1 MDKRIKT
8 IQALTTGMLLM
19 PVLVLLSA
27 CQQLETPPAAAVDA
41 ESRQLP
47 QTFTLTEH
55 FGVPHPDQIIMFDLE
70 QPLESGSAVTTMAID
85 AGDAVE
91 VPCQML
97 AGGRQIAV
105 RTSLAVNETRTFTV
119 RPGIPRATDPNAVTL
134 HENGSCYEIANGITG
149 VRVPKPVHSL
159 PFPAPV
165 QGVLLRDGSWTA
177 AGTTLSL
184 TPPPDAA
191 PKMSVTFPEKGP
203 LKTVV
208 VVRYELGAT
217 FSTTTIV
224 LEAGQPSVL
233 FEEEANLDRS
243 YAIELHNAVQPT
255 HARYRGHHASSKG
268 RGYEPDGQTYRQ
280 WHQRPSLDAQVD
292 LTYGGPRDYGRVAR
306 WDPWITDCGWY
317 WQMFDDQAGPEGNLV
332 GAFAGRA
339 SRQVGSAMSGVS
351 GYTAPAGISDL
362 VTAMAPDG
370 TLHAV
375 YAGNGGLWHVAIN
388 ASLAAGRP
396 AMIGDGLVNP
406 DLAIL
411 PDGTVSVI
419 AHDPTAK
426 QFVALQ
432 GRVGAAFT
440 RAPVMLAGA
449 DGTTIID
456 PYAYQAVRGETQF
469 LFFYGER
476 AGMREGLLFSRSGDE
491 TAFTFRDAIGEL
503 AYYRHI
509 NRPRFAALP
518 DGRVLLLTTD
528 KGGYAIVAAIAPDAV
543 TFTQRS
549 ARCPGA
555 PLNFGGAL
563 DPATGS
569 YTVGD
574 QTGTLH
580 DYPPSGQPT
589 KSDGK
594 LSVDH
599 HGQGAN
605 RRSLATAADGT
616 AILLFGGNS
625 GNAYQ
630 QSVYRRTD
638 GNWTAWPEAN
648 KLGLA
653 CTQALFHK
661 QSGQFVL
668 LGRENG
674 RLAAYAAKPDAQA
687 PTKLFD
693 LPETEA
699 RRAGFSVVIGQRSP
713 DARFFKQP
721 RFQWG
726 LFVGAKGTDL
736 KPATEIQPIAQQMN
750 LHGGIN
756 LDKIQRCTLDFPD
769 PPQGYGAMYMPKQA
783 VDSLIAKLRAD
794 TKGVHGG
801 GFHSWLYNAEP
812 MGRELIDLWADTTGK
827 QADVITGKIESLAR
841 TFLDHFV
848 NGDGIYA
855 MPTHYWHGGLEMSRK
870 LVWLDQLMGSDQTT
884 PEQKARLKAIAVLFG
899 SILHDNDFV
908 PLDNWQGINLG
919 TANMPVQQQNY
930 RQMYAL
936 FLARHPMMK
945 DRAKGVAGA
954 ATQMLKQTVNE
965 HGAHMGSLHYVG
977 AANGPLLATF
987 QQLQMAGVY
996 DGFASEERLAKFAEF
1011 YMQALSP
1018 PEVRFG
1024 GKRLMVAI
1032 GDGCTEGT
1040 EEYGMLGTGFAKSNP
1055 ALSKRLMGAWR
1066 ENGKVHTGFHGS
1078 TLLKIDDDLPGESPN
1093 LGDARFPGYYSILR
1107 SGWGTPEENAVW
1119 CVNGNF
1125 YLDHCHN
1132 DLGSV
1137 VAYLLGAPVSIDWGP
1152 IYSPR
1157 VAGGAMHSGVIQEA
1171 AFGQAWDKDIAS
1183 LGAGVGFSGHYG
1195 NHGVGEATSLD
1206 TYADGKR
1213 MVSTIRSGV
1222 RENATAADQTAWV
1235 RTVSLVTADAS
1246 LPVLF
1251 IRDTFSGKDAAVPKI
1266 FTLNLMADGAV
1277 ETPVGPQ
1284 TPSER
1289 IFPYAEKPSDPATQ
1303 MPSAGEV
1310 FPLVPGVNRLGFT
1323 GQIWKGHPSEGIDW
1337 NVYLIPDE
1345 PQQAQIGNWA
1355 NQSSS
1360 SRSLFE
1366 AAQGRP
1372 YEERQHILRVRG
1384 TGTFTT
1390 VIVPWKKGQK
1400 PDELTV
1406 TTDGGAIT
1414 VKSTKSSVS
1423 IAPDGT
1429 IQ

>member
-27 CQQLETPPAAAVDA
+27 CQQPETPPAAAVDA

-255 HARYRGHHASSKG
+255 HARYRGHHASSKE

-351 GYTAPAGISDL
+351 GYTAPAGMSDM
-362 VTAMAPDG
+362 VVAVAADG
-370 TLHAV
+370 VIHAV
-375 YAGNGGLWHVAIN
+375 YEGRGSLWHVVIDRG
-388 ASLAAGRP
+388 LAPGKPEKIA
-396 AMIGDGLVNP
+396 DGLINP
-406 DLAIL
+406 SAALL
-411 PDGTVSVI
+411 KDGSVSVI
-419 AHDPTAK
+419 AFDPATTAFAEARSGK
-426 QFVALQ
+426 
-432 GRVGAAFT
+432 
-440 RAPVMLAGA
+440 AGA
-449 DGTTIID
+449 FIVKPID
-456 PYAYQAVRGETQF
+456 LGGVAIRDPHPCQAVRGEDQF
-469 LFFYGER
+469 LFVTAARSGTS
-476 AGMREGLLFSRSGDE
+476 EGLLFTCRNGAGSFRAAGSVGEIDSG
-491 TAFTFRDAIGEL
+491 RQI
-503 AYYRHI
+503 YR
-509 NRPRFAALP
+509 PALVAP
-518 DGRVLLLTTD
+518 GDGSLRLVVTN
-528 KGGYAIVAAIAPDAV
+528 KGGYAQLAV
-543 TFTQRS
+543 VPPKATELTKL
-549 ARCPGA
+549 ANPLLGMT
-555 PLNFGGAL
+555 LNFGSVIDA
-563 DPATGS
+563 ATGA
-569 YTVGD
+569 GAIID
-574 QTGTLH
+574 QTGAVH
-580 DYPPSGQPT
+580 DYPASGKPT
-589 KSDGK
+589 KVELG
-594 LSVDH
+594 LVRDH

-616 AILLFGGNS
+616 AVLLFGGNG
-625 GNAYQ
+625 GNSYQ
-630 QSVYRRTD
+630 QTVYRRAGGT
-638 GNWTAWPEAN
+638 WAAWPEAN
-648 KLGLA
+648 TLALA
-653 CTQALFHK
+653 CTQVVFHRPTK
-661 QSGQFVL
+661 QFVL
-668 LGRENG
+668 LGRQRG
-674 RLAAYAAKPDAQA
+674 RLAAYAAA
-687 PTKLFD
+687 PGAETLTKLFD

-699 RRAGFSVVIGQRSP
+699 RRAGFRVVIGQRSP

-870 LVWLDQLMGSDQTT
+870 LVWLDQLMGSDQTM

-899 SILHDNDFV
+899 SILYDDDFV
-908 PLDNWQGINLG
+908 PLGACNGINLG

-945 DRAKGVAGA
+945 ERATGVAGA